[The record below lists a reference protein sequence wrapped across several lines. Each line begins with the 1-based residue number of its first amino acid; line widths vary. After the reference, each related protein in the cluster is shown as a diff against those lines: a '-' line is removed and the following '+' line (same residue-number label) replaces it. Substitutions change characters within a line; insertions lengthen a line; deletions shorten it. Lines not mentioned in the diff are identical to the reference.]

1 MNKKLLTIVVMGML
15 YGCSPVPKAPAYYGK
30 FESLNP
36 EFKYTGNLKVKT
48 TSQQTQAE
56 SQK

>member
-1 MNKKLLTIVVMGML
+1 MNKKILTIVVMGML
-15 YGCSPVPKAPAYYGK
+15 YGCSSAPKAPAYYGK

-36 EFKYTGNLKVKT
+36 EFQYTGNLKVKT
-48 TSQQTQAE
+48 TSQKTQTE